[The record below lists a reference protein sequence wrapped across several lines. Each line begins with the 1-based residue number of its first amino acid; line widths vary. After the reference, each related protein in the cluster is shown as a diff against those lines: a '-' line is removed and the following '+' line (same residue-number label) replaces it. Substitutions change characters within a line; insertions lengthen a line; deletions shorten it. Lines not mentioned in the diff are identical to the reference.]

1 MFSPRLNKN
10 IGFANVPVEF
20 SYIDT
25 TFSVVTPNGQKE
37 ATVCKWPWFPA
48 ERINKKT

>member
-1 MFSPRLNKN
+1 LNKN
-10 IGFANVPVEF
+10 IGFANVPIEY
-20 SYIDT
+20 SEIDSN
-25 TFSVVTPNGQKE
+25 FPVVTPDGQRN